1 MGDEVQMQLVSVHT
15 PDRCQSCTRPSAASR
30 SNAHDLPEAPMIPSA
45 QPDTHLRGELSQW
58 PATIPEVA
66 MDTLLDDGM
75 AVDSPEEEE
84 ARSSTSAA
92 DEAGGAATPKM
103 SGGTTTPRMSGG
115 TTTPEEGAVRTPE
128 AGAARRP
135 EVGDAGRPEAGAAG
149 RPTAGVAGAQEAG
162 GAERPEVDAAGAAE
176 AAQTG
181 GATAPSAS
189 AGKAIVVLDETQPLA
204 ESVGDDAWETWSWS
218 GGSWAGSSV
227 SPTAWQHD
235 ERLEAA
241 DEDDDGDDGDLK
253 LTLAEKQIKEAMEK
267 KSFDKNSGLAQRFR
281 RSAGQDPA
289 YKAAKSH
296 AEKAKFRMDWLAK
309 QYDQAAYNT

>member
-1 MGDEVQMQLVSVHT
+1 MKGADRARFGPHT
-15 PDRCQSCTRPSAASR
+15 PPPAASHAPDPSLAASR
-30 SNAHDLPEAPMIPSA
+30 SNAHDLTEALMIPSA

-58 PATIPEVA
+58 PATIPEKA

-84 ARSSTSAA
+84 ARSGTSAA
-92 DEAGGAATPKM
+92 DEAGAEIPRI
-103 SGGTTTPRMSGG
+103 SGGTTTPRMSGGG
-115 TTTPEEGAVRTPE
+115 TTTPEEGAVRTPA
-128 AGAARRP
+128 AGAARMS
-135 EVGDAGRPEAGAAG
+135 EVGDAGRLEAGVAGRPAGAAG
-149 RPTAGVAGAQEAG
+149 AQEVVAAG
-162 GAERPEVDAAGAAE
+162 RLEEEVAGAAE

-189 AGKAIVVLDETQPLA
+189 TEKAIDVLDETQPLPD
-204 ESVGDDAWETWSWS
+204 SKGDNAWDSWSWS
-218 GGSWAGSSV
+218 GGSWAGSSA

-241 DEDDDGDDGDLK
+241 DDDDDEDDGDLK

-267 KSFDKNSGLAQRFR
+267 KNFDKNSGLAQRFR

-289 YKAAKSH
+289 YKAARSH

-309 QYDQAAYNT
+309 QYEQAAHST